1 MLDFEGDLYGRIVE
15 VQFLERI
22 RGERRFGGVEE
33 LKEQIGR
40 DVEEARRLTRDFA

>member
-1 MLDFEGDLYGRIVE
+1 VLDFGGDLYGRIVE
-15 VQFLERI
+15 VRFLQRI

-40 DVEEARRLTRDFA
+40 DVEEARRLTGDLA